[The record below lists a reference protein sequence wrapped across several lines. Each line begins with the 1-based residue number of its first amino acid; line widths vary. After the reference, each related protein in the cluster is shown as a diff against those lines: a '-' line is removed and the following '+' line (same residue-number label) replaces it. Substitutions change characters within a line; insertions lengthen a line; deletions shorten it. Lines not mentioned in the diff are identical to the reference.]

1 MRQKYFSIFCGL
13 FAIILQSL
21 LVSCDEHEPTDH
33 QLHVGYILCDDHSCL
48 DAQSFFDQSSKKA
61 VGVIF
66 AESTDEHPAL
76 AVMLNE
82 TQGAFC
88 DSLGL
93 ENGTSKDITAFDG
106 FTNTISMFQSKMKDA
121 GKGCP
126 ISETMFRFHHG
137 GQSDYIPS
145 VAEQRLLVKS
155 AGYIN
160 DIIAELGGT
169 PIDLTDDTWYW
180 TSTAVKE
187 NPGYQAWLCSS
198 ARGGIIETPKTEIH
212 KARGIVRINYPDN

>member
-1 MRQKYFSIFCGL
+1 MRRTYFSIFCGL

-33 QLHVGYILCDDHSCL
+33 QLHVGYVLCDDHSSM
-48 DAQSFFDQSSKKA
+48 DAQTFFNQSAKKA

-66 AESTDEHPAL
+66 AEATDEHPAL
-76 AVMLNE
+76 AVMLKE
-82 TQGAFC
+82 TQGVFC

-93 ENGTSKDITAFDG
+93 ENGTSKDISAYDG
-106 FTNTISMFQSKMKDA
+106 LTNTISMFQSKIKDT

-126 ISETMFRFHHG
+126 IADTMFHFHQG

-160 DIIAELGGT
+160 GIIEKLGGT
-169 PIDLTDDTWYW
+169 PIEIRGDTWYW
-180 TSTAVKE
+180 TSTEVKE

-198 ARGGIIETPKTEIH
+198 AGGGIIETPKDEVH
-212 KARGIVRINYPDN
+212 KARAIVRLNYPDN

>member
-1 MRQKYFSIFCGL
+1 MRRTYFSVFCGL

-33 QLHVGYILCDDHSCL
+33 QLHVGYVLCDDHSSM
-48 DAQSFFDQSSKKA
+48 DAQTFFDQSAKKA

-66 AESTDEHPAL
+66 AEATDEHPAL
-76 AVMLNE
+76 AVMLEE
-82 TQGAFC
+82 TQGVFC

-93 ENGTSKDITAFDG
+93 ENGTSKDISAYDG
-106 FTNTISMFQSKMKDA
+106 LTNTISMFQSKVKDT

-126 ISETMFRFHHG
+126 IADTMFHFHQG

-145 VAEQRLLVKS
+145 VAEQRLLVKG

-160 DIIAELGGT
+160 GIIEKLGGT
-169 PIDLTDDTWYW
+169 PIDIRGDTWYW
-180 TSTAVKE
+180 TSTEVKE

-198 ARGGIIETPKTEIH
+198 VGGGILETPKDEVH
-212 KARGIVRINYPDN
+212 KARAIVRLNYPDN